1 MGPVRKGLCLS
12 IVSVAV
18 LILLAIP
25 VVAQLPTATIL
36 GVAKDSSGGVLPNV
50 TVTITNVDTGAT
62 RAVKTGDDGEYQAP
76 ELPVG
81 HYEERA
87 EHPGFKTV
95 TRKGIT
101 LEVTQQA
108 VINLDFEVGAAD
120 QQVVVTEEAPMVNT
134 QNATLGGT
142 VNETKMTELP
152 LNGRNYIDLALLQPG
167 VDKDKNQGNQQGTT
181 FSVNGAPPR
190 SNNFTLDGAILQ
202 TMLGRSPVAGESGDA
217 LGLDGIKEYTIVAG
231 TFQAEYGLAM
241 GSQMV
246 AVSKGGTNQWHGDM
260 FEYIR
265 NDAFDANTFFNN
277 QQDIPKAPLRK
288 NQFGGAFGGPIK
300 KDKTFFYAVFEGI
313 RENQGVPITNPVPS
327 AGCHPAG
334 ATAANNY
341 GAGTVITVAQCP
353 DLSVDTDAGGNP
365 ITQATVSP
373 YTAALLA
380 LIPLPNPGSTFDPS
394 SGNPPV
400 QTFNDHNS
408 LGENYGQMR
417 FDQTISDKDS
427 FFARYTI
434 DNAIQNETVGD
445 FSYFREAP
453 DARNQWITLAENHIF
468 SPMVFNAARISFS
481 RTNAA
486 VNEANVGL
494 PGGTGPQL
502 VPGFDTGVV
511 DIGGPGGGAYAEF
524 GSVNAAPVTF
534 NRQNIYTISDDVN
547 WIHGKHA
554 FKFGVLLNRFNEA
567 SQATNSFNGQIIYNQ
582 ISDFLQ
588 ANPLQ
593 VEFAPTFAT
602 ENRDFI
608 FNTYGFYAQDDWRV
622 RQRLTVNLGLRYEFM
637 NTPHELN
644 GRQSRQ
650 INDFADPFTLGPVI
664 QNNSLKNFSPRVG
677 LAYDLFGNGKTAIRG
692 GAGIYYDLGNIGT
705 ALGQTANGSLPFA
718 GLVDVNPGAGSA
730 QIPSIQSWET
740 TLTASDPVTY
750 PAGAGFPVPIPDQV
764 RNFYTPTAQGVFTPT
779 FIDYNW
785 KSSYM
790 IQYNA
795 SVQQQLPWDMA
806 LGVAYVGNHGVHL
819 PMVRDGN
826 PIPPTSFG
834 PCGDPASVCIGGQ
847 VPFWDNGN
855 TALYTNLNPNFASD
869 INVATAAI
877 SRYNALQVVLQKRAG
892 HGLELEAAYTRSRV
906 IDETQG
912 QSNVQDCQTS
922 GGLLGVY
929 PLNNSV
935 DQGPACFNILNN
947 WEINVLYH
955 IPQFVKSN
963 GFLSKA
969 TNGWFMSSIISIQ
982 SGQPFTPVLATNRSN
997 SGVLQGGQGD
1007 RPDINTPALI
1017 AKYFNPSVCTSM
1029 PGQPAA
1035 GSNPCVYTPIPY
1047 DPSKVI
1053 TGDPNNWF
1061 NGAMFSLP
1069 PITLSPN
1076 SEQPPC
1082 FFVTPL
1088 PSNCTP
1094 AAIGQLGTALRNSL
1108 TGPPERDWDFSLVKD
1123 TKLGFLG
1130 EAGMLEFRAEFFN
1143 VLNHPNFSGGSHFN
1157 VQVFNG
1163 STGDLGP
1170 FSEMPGNGRVTT
1182 QVQDNQREIQFA
1194 LRIEF

>member
-1 MGPVRKGLCLS
+1 MGPYRKGLCLS
-12 IVSVAV
+12 AVSTV
-18 LILLAIP
+18 LLFLLAIP
-25 VVAQLPTATIL
+25 VLAQLPTATIL
-36 GVAKDSSGGVLPNV
+36 GVAKDSSGGVLPGVNV
-50 TVTITNVDTGAT
+50 TVTNVDTGLT
-62 RAVKTGDDGEYQAP
+62 RTVKTSDDGEYRLP

-81 HYEERA
+81 RYEVKG
-87 EHPGFKTV
+87 EHPGFKIAS
-95 TRKGIT
+95 RKGIT

-108 VINLDFEVGAAD
+108 VINLDFEVGSAE
-120 QQVVVTEEAPMVNT
+120 QVVVVTEEAPMVNT

-217 LGLDGIKEYTIVAG
+217 LGLDGIKEYTVVAG

-246 AVSKGGTNQWHGDM
+246 AVSKSGTNQWHGDV
-260 FEYIR
+260 FEYLR

-277 QQDIPKAPLRK
+277 QAGVSKAPLRK

-300 KDKTFFYAVFEGI
+300 KDKTFFYAVYEGI
-313 RENQGVPITNPVPS
+313 RETQGVPVTNPVPS

-334 ATAANNY
+334 ATAPNF

-353 DLSVDTDAGGNP
+353 DLSVDSDAAGNP
-365 ITQATVSP
+365 ITQVTLSP

-380 LIPLPNPGSTFDPS
+380 LVPLPDPGSVFS
-394 SGNPPV
+394 GGNPPV
-400 QTFNDHNS
+400 QTFNDHNT
-408 LGENYGQMR
+408 LGENYGQLR

-453 DARNQWITLAENHIF
+453 TARNQWITLAENHIF
-468 SPMVFNAARISFS
+468 SPMVFNAVRFSFS
-481 RTNAA
+481 RTNA
-486 VNEANVGL
+486 VILEANVGL

-511 DIGGPGGGAYAEF
+511 DMGGPGGGAYAEF
-524 GSVNAAPVTF
+524 GSVNAAPQTY
-534 NRQNIYTISDDVN
+534 NRQNIYTLSDDVN
-547 WIHGKHA
+547 WIRGKHA

-567 SQATNSFNGQIIYNQ
+567 SQATNSFNGQIIYSQ
-582 ISDFLQ
+582 FSDFLQ

-608 FNTYGFYAQDDWRV
+608 FNTYGFYAQDDWRIKP
-622 RQRLTVNLGLRYEFM
+622 RLTLNLGLRYEFM

-650 INDFADPFTLGPVI
+650 INDFTDPFTLGPVI

-718 GLVDVNPGAGSA
+718 GLVDVNPTAPPG
-730 QIPSIQSWET
+730 IPTIGSWEATLGT
-740 TLTASDPVTY
+740 T
-750 PAGAGFPVPIPDQV
+750 GFPLPIPDQV
-764 RNFYTPTAQGVFTPT
+764 RSFYTPSVQGVFTPT

-795 SVQQQLPWDMA
+795 SVQQSLPWDMA

-847 VPFWDNGN
+847 VPFWDNGAAN
-855 TALYTNLNPNFASD
+855 YTNLNPNFGSD
-869 INVATAAI
+869 INVATAAS

-892 HGLELEAAYTRSRV
+892 HGLELEGAYTRSRV
-906 IDETQG
+906 TDETQG

-935 DQGPACFNILNN
+935 DKGPACFNILNN

-955 IPQFVKSN
+955 FPDPVKGN
-963 GFLSKA
+963 GILSRV
-969 TNGWFMSSIISIQ
+969 TNGWFISNIVSIQ
-982 SGQPFTPVLATNRSN
+982 SGQPFTPVLGFNRSN

-1007 RPDINTPALI
+1007 RPNINTPALI
-1017 AKYFNPSVCTSM
+1017 AKYFNSSVCTSM
-1029 PGQPAA
+1029 PGQPPA

-1076 SEQPPC
+1076 SEQPAC
-1082 FFVTPL
+1082 FFAASPCA
-1088 PSNCTP
+1088 PN
-1094 AAIGQLGTALRNSL
+1094 AIGQLGTALRNSL

-1143 VLNHPNFSGGSHFN
+1143 ILNHPNFSGGSHFN
-1157 VQVFNG
+1157 VQVFASNPAD
-1163 STGDLGP
+1163 TGP

-1194 LRIEF
+1194 LRLEF

>member
-1 MGPVRKGLCLS
+1 MGPYRKGLCLS
-12 IVSVAV
+12 AVSTV
-18 LILLAIP
+18 LLFLLAIP
-25 VVAQLPTATIL
+25 VLAQLPTATIL
-36 GVAKDSSGGVLPNV
+36 GVAKDSSGGVLPGVNV
-50 TVTITNVDTGAT
+50 TVTNVDTGLT
-62 RAVKTGDDGEYQAP
+62 RTVKTSDDGEYRLP

-81 HYEERA
+81 RYEVKG
-87 EHPGFKTV
+87 EHPGFKIAS
-95 TRKGIT
+95 RKGIT

-108 VINLDFEVGAAD
+108 VINLDFEVGSAE
-120 QQVVVTEEAPMVNT
+120 QVVVVTEEAPMVNT

-217 LGLDGIKEYTIVAG
+217 LGLDGIKEYTVVAG

-246 AVSKGGTNQWHGDM
+246 AVSKSGTNQWHGDV
-260 FEYIR
+260 FEYLR

-277 QQDIPKAPLRK
+277 QAGVSKAPLRK

-300 KDKTFFYAVFEGI
+300 KDKTFFYAVYEGI
-313 RENQGVPITNPVPS
+313 RETQVPVTNPVPS
-327 AGCHPAG
+327 AGCHPLG
-334 ATAANNY
+334 ASAANNF

-353 DLSVDTDAGGNP
+353 DLSVDTDSAGNP
-365 ITQATVSP
+365 VTQATLSP

-380 LIPLPNPGSTFDPS
+380 LVPLPDPGSVFS
-394 SGNPPV
+394 GGNPPV
-400 QTFNDHNS
+400 QTFNDHNT
-408 LGENYGQMR
+408 LGENYGQLR

-453 DARNQWITLAENHIF
+453 TARNQWITLAENHIF
-468 SPMVFNAARISFS
+468 SPMVFNAVRFSFS
-481 RTNAA
+481 RTNA
-486 VNEANVGL
+486 VILEANVGL

-511 DIGGPGGGAYAEF
+511 DMGGPGGGAYAEF
-524 GSVNAAPVTF
+524 GSVNAAPQTY
-534 NRQNIYTISDDVN
+534 NRQNIYTLSDDVN
-547 WIHGKHA
+547 WIRGKHA

-567 SQATNSFNGQIIYNQ
+567 SQATNSFNGQIIYSQ
-582 ISDFLQ
+582 FSDFLQ

-608 FNTYGFYAQDDWRV
+608 FNTYGFYAQDDWRIKP
-622 RQRLTVNLGLRYEFM
+622 RLTLNLGLRYEFM

-650 INDFADPFTLGPVI
+650 INDFTDPFTLGPVI

-718 GLVDVNPGAGSA
+718 GLVDVNPTAPPG
-730 QIPSIQSWET
+730 IPTIGSWEATLGT
-740 TLTASDPVTY
+740 T
-750 PAGAGFPVPIPDQV
+750 GFPLPIPDQV
-764 RNFYTPTAQGVFTPT
+764 RSFYTPSVQGVFTPT

-795 SVQQQLPWDMA
+795 SVQQSLPWDMA

-847 VPFWDNGN
+847 VPFWDNGAAN
-855 TALYTNLNPNFASD
+855 YTNLNPNFGSD
-869 INVATAAI
+869 INVATAAS

-892 HGLELEAAYTRSRV
+892 HGLELEGAYTRSRV
-906 IDETQG
+906 TDETQG

-935 DQGPACFNILNN
+935 DKGPACFNILNN

-955 IPQFVKSN
+955 FPDPVKGN
-963 GFLSKA
+963 GILSRV
-969 TNGWFMSSIISIQ
+969 TNGWFISNIVSIQ
-982 SGQPFTPVLATNRSN
+982 SGQPFTPVLGFNRSN

-1007 RPDINTPALI
+1007 RPNINTPALI
-1017 AKYFNPSVCTSM
+1017 AKYFNSSVCTSM
-1029 PGQPAA
+1029 PGQPPA

-1076 SEQPPC
+1076 SEQPAC
-1082 FFVTPL
+1082 FFAASPCA
-1088 PSNCTP
+1088 PN
-1094 AAIGQLGTALRNSL
+1094 AIGQLGTALRNSL

-1143 VLNHPNFSGGSHFN
+1143 ILNHPNFSGGSHFN
-1157 VQVFNG
+1157 VQVFASNPAD
-1163 STGDLGP
+1163 TGP

-1194 LRIEF
+1194 LRLEF